1 MAEPILIAIIIII
14 ALIFDFGNGMNDS
27 ANSIS
32 TIVATKVMR
41 PKMAAVMAAFFN
53 FIGPFAFGVSV
64 AATIAKGLVVPAAI
78 NEFVI
83 LAGLVGTIA
92 WVYMAT
98 YYGIPISASH
108 ALIGGFVGA
117 AFAAGGSSSIIFAGV
132 ATVILFIF
140 LSPVLGMIAAY
151 TLSLML
157 NWILK
162 NSSPARVDR
171 NFRRLQIVSAAAYSL
186 GHGTNDAQKTMGLI
200 AALLFSTGMLG
211 KDFYVPLWV
220 IFISAFAISLGTFIG
235 GWRVV
240 RTLGMRLTRLRPYQG
255 FCAEAAGA
263 SMLFATAHFGIPV
276 STTHTIA
283 GGIMGVG
290 LAKRRHAVRW
300 GIARNIL
307 YAWLITIPFSAAVAM
322 AFYYFISLLM

>member
-1 MAEPILIAIIIII
+1 MAEPILIAIIILI
-14 ALIFDFGNGMNDS
+14 ALIFDFGNGMNDA

-32 TIVATKVMR
+32 TIIATKVMSPR
-41 PKMAAVMAAFFN
+41 AAALMAALFN

-64 AATIAKGLVVPAAI
+64 ATTIAKGLVLPEAI

-83 LAGLVGTIA
+83 LAGLVGAIA

-98 YYGIPISASH
+98 QYGIPISASH
-108 ALIGGFVGA
+108 SMIGGFVGA
-117 AFAAGGSSSIIFAGV
+117 AFAAGGGSSIIFPGV
-132 ATVILFIF
+132 ATVIIFIF
-140 LSPVLGMIAAY
+140 LSPLLGMMAAY
-151 TLSLML
+151 ILSV
-157 NWILK
+157 ILVLLLR

-171 NFRRLQIVSAAAYSL
+171 HFRRLQLFSAAAYSL

-211 KDFYVPLWV
+211 KEFHVPLWV
-220 IFISAFAISLGTFIG
+220 IFLSAFAIGLGTFTG

-240 RTLGMRLTRLRPYQG
+240 KTLGMRLTRLRPYQG
-255 FCAEAAGA
+255 FCAETAGA
-263 SMLFATAHFGIPV
+263 GMLFATAYFGIPV

-283 GGIMGVG
+283 GGIAGVG
-290 LAKRRHAVRW
+290 MAKRRHAVRW

-307 YAWLITIPFSAAVAM
+307 YAWIITIPFSAIVAM
-322 AFYYFISLLM
+322 VFYYFISFLM